1 MQSKSA
7 SVIVLSGGTSR
18 RFGSDKSQA
27 KIAGKSLIAI
37 ILGSIPSEF
46 KVVIVGEDPKIE
58 NSQYQCVLEEPIG
71 GGPLAGFKAGLDAS
85 ESELVA
91 LIATDMPFASGLVLN
106 LINSIRANDDAV
118 MYVDAKG
125 FKQPLAAVYRRASVK
140 RALADMGQ
148 LDGKSVR
155 ELISHLM
162 VHEIEMS
169 HEIAQALMDIDTAA
183 DLEQA
188 IAFAAKVKDNSSL

>member
-58 NSQYQCVLEEPIG
+58 SSQYQCVLEEPIG

-169 HEIAQALMDIDTAA
+169 HEVAQALVDIDTAA

>member
-27 KIAGKSLIAI
+27 LIAGKSLIAI
-37 ILGSIPSEF
+37 ILGSIPLDF
-46 KVVIVGEDPKIE
+46 KIVIVGEDPKIE
-58 NSQYQCVLEEPIG
+58 SSQYQCVLEEPTG

-91 LIATDMPFASGLVLN
+91 LIATDMPFASGWVLN
-106 LINSIRANDDAV
+106 LINSIRVHDDAV

-125 FKQPLAAVYRRASVK
+125 FNQPLAAVYRSKSVK
-140 RALADMGQ
+140 RALTDMGE
-148 LDGKSVR
+148 LHGKSMR
-155 ELISHLM
+155 ELVSHLNIQ
-162 VHEIEMS
+162 EIEMS
-169 HEIAQALMDIDTAA
+169 DEVALALVDIDTVA
-183 DLEQA
+183 DLERA
-188 IAFAAKVKDNSSL
+188 IAFAAKVKDNSSS

>member
-58 NSQYQCVLEEPIG
+58 SSQYQCVLEEPIG

-106 LINSIRANDDAV
+106 LINSIRVHDDAV

-125 FKQPLAAVYRRASVK
+125 FKQPLAALYRSASVK

-148 LDGKSVR
+148 LDGKSMR

-169 HEIAQALMDIDTAA
+169 HEVAQALVDIDTAA

>member
-1 MQSKSA
+1 MQSKNA

-18 RFGSDKSQA
+18 RFGRDKSQA
-27 KIAGKSLIAI
+27 KIAGKSLIAL
-37 ILGSIPSEF
+37 ILGSIPLDF
-46 KVVIVGEDPKIE
+46 KIVIVGEDPKIE
-58 NSQYQCVLEEPIG
+58 SSQYQCVYEDPIG

-85 ESELVA
+85 ASELVA
-91 LIATDMPFASGLVLN
+91 LIATDMPFAIGLVLN
-106 LINSIRANDDAV
+106 LINSMKANDDAV

>member
-1 MQSKSA
+1 MQSKNA

-18 RFGSDKSQA
+18 RFGRDKSQA
-27 KIAGKSLIAI
+27 KIAGKSLIAL
-37 ILGSIPSEF
+37 ILESIPSEF
-46 KVVIVGEDPKIE
+46 KIVIVGQDPKIE
-58 NSQYQCVLEEPIG
+58 SSLYQCVHEEPIG
-71 GGPLAGFKAGLDAS
+71 GGPVAGFKAGLDAS

-91 LIATDMPFASGLVLN
+91 LIATDMPFASGLVLH
-106 LINSIRANDDAV
+106 LINSIRVHDDAV

-125 FKQPLAAVYRRASVK
+125 FKQPLAAVYRSKSVK

-148 LDGKSVR
+148 LDGKSMR

>member
-1 MQSKSA
+1 MQSKNA

-18 RFGSDKSQA
+18 RFGRDKSQA
-27 KIAGKSLIAI
+27 LIAGKSLIAL
-37 ILGSIPSEF
+37 ILESIPSEF
-46 KVVIVGEDPKIE
+46 KIVIVGEDPKIE
-58 NSQYQCVLEEPIG
+58 SSLYQCVHEEPIG

-91 LIATDMPFASGLVLN
+91 LIATDMPFASGLVLH
-106 LINSIRANDDAV
+106 LINSIRVHDDAV

-125 FKQPLAAVYRRASVK
+125 FKQPLAAVYRSKSVK

-148 LDGKSVR
+148 LDGKSMR
-155 ELISHLM
+155 ELVSHLM

>member
-1 MQSKSA
+1 MQSKNA

-18 RFGSDKSQA
+18 RFGRDKSQA
-27 KIAGKSLIAI
+27 KIAGKSLIAL
-37 ILGSIPSEF
+37 ILESIPSEF
-46 KVVIVGEDPKIE
+46 KIVIVGQDPKIE
-58 NSQYQCVLEEPIG
+58 SSQYQCVLEEPIG

-91 LIATDMPFASGLVLN
+91 LIATDMPFASGLVLH
-106 LINSIRANDDAV
+106 LINSIRVHDDAV

-125 FKQPLAAVYRRASVK
+125 FKQPLAAVYRSKSVK

-148 LDGKSVR
+148 LDGKSMR
-155 ELISHLM
+155 ELVSHLM

-169 HEIAQALMDIDTAA
+169 HEIAQALMEIHTAA

>member
-1 MQSKSA
+1 MQSKNA

-18 RFGSDKSQA
+18 RFGRDKSQA

-46 KVVIVGEDPKIE
+46 KVVIVGQDPKIE
-58 NSQYQCVLEEPIG
+58 SSQYQCVLEEPIG

-91 LIATDMPFASGLVLN
+91 LIATDMPFASGWVLN
-106 LINSIRANDDAV
+106 LINSIRTHDDAV

-125 FKQPLAAVYRRASVK
+125 FKQPLAAVYRSTSVK

-148 LDGKSVR
+148 LDGKSMR
-155 ELISHLM
+155 ELLSHLN
-162 VHEIEMS
+162 VQEIEMS
-169 HEIAQALMDIDTAA
+169 HEVAQALVDIDTAA

-188 IAFAAKVKDNSSL
+188 IAFAAKVKDTSAL

>member
-1 MQSKSA
+1 VQSKNA

-18 RFGSDKSQA
+18 RFGRDKSQA
-27 KIAGKSLIAI
+27 KIAGKSLIAL

-46 KVVIVGEDPKIE
+46 KIVIVGQDPKIE
-58 NSQYQCVLEEPIG
+58 SSQYQCVLEEPIG

-106 LINSIRANDDAV
+106 LINSIRVHDDAV

-125 FKQPLAAVYRRASVK
+125 FKQPLAAVYRSKSVK
-140 RALADMGQ
+140 RALADLGQ
-148 LDGKSVR
+148 LDGKSMR
-155 ELISHLM
+155 ELVSHLT

-169 HEIAQALMDIDTAA
+169 HEISQALMDIDTAA

>member
-1 MQSKSA
+1 MQSKNA

-18 RFGSDKSQA
+18 RFGRDKSQA
-27 KIAGKSLIAI
+27 KIAGKSLIAL
-37 ILGSIPSEF
+37 ILESIPSEF
-46 KVVIVGEDPKIE
+46 KIVIVGDDPKIE
-58 NSQYQCVLEEPIG
+58 SSQYLCVREEPIG

-91 LIATDMPFASGLVLN
+91 LIATDMPFASGLVLH
-106 LINSIRANDDAV
+106 LINSIRVHDDAV

-125 FKQPLAAVYRRASVK
+125 FKQPLAAVYRSKSVK

-148 LDGKSVR
+148 LDGKSMR

>member
-18 RFGSDKSQA
+18 RFGRDKSQA
-27 KIAGKSLIAI
+27 KIAGKSLIAL

-58 NSQYQCVLEEPIG
+58 SSQYQCVLEEPIG

-106 LINSIRANDDAV
+106 LINSIRVHDDAV

-125 FKQPLAAVYRRASVK
+125 FKQPLAAVYRSASVK

-169 HEIAQALMDIDTAA
+169 HEVAQALVDIDTAA

>member
-1 MQSKSA
+1 MQSKNA

-18 RFGSDKSQA
+18 RFGRDKSQA
-27 KIAGKSLIAI
+27 KIAGKSLIAF

-46 KVVIVGEDPKIE
+46 KIVIVGQDPKIE
-58 NSQYQCVLEEPIG
+58 SSQYQCVLEERIG

-125 FKQPLAAVYRRASVK
+125 FKQPLAAVYRSKSVK

>member
-1 MQSKSA
+1 VQSKNA

-18 RFGSDKSQA
+18 RFGRDKSQA
-27 KIAGKSLIAI
+27 KIAGKSLIAL
-37 ILGSIPSEF
+37 ILESIPSEF
-46 KVVIVGEDPKIE
+46 KIVIVGQDPKIE
-58 NSQYQCVLEEPIG
+58 SSLYQCVHEEPIG
-71 GGPLAGFKAGLDAS
+71 GGPVAGFKAGLDAS

-91 LIATDMPFASGLVLN
+91 LIATDMPFASGLVLH
-106 LINSIRANDDAV
+106 LINSIRVHDDAV

-125 FKQPLAAVYRRASVK
+125 FKQPLAAVYRSKSVK

-148 LDGKSVR
+148 LDGKSMR

>member
-58 NSQYQCVLEEPIG
+58 SSQYQCVLEEPIG

-91 LIATDMPFASGLVLN
+91 LIATDMPFASEWVLN
-106 LINSIRANDDAV
+106 LINSIRAHDDAV
-118 MYVDAKG
+118 MYVDVKG
-125 FKQPLAAVYRRASVK
+125 FKQPLAAVYRSTSVK
-140 RALADMGQ
+140 RALAVMGE
-148 LDGKSVR
+148 LHGKSMR
-155 ELISHLM
+155 ELVTHLN
-162 VHEIEMS
+162 VQEIEMS
-169 HEIAQALMDIDTAA
+169 HEVAQALVDIDTVA

-188 IAFAAKVKDNSSL
+188 IAFAAKVKDNSAL

>member
-1 MQSKSA
+1 MQSKNA

-18 RFGSDKSQA
+18 RFGRDKSQA
-27 KIAGKSLIAI
+27 KIAGKSLIAF

-46 KVVIVGEDPKIE
+46 KIVIVGQDPKIE
-58 NSQYQCVLEEPIG
+58 SSQYQCVLEEPIG

-106 LINSIRANDDAV
+106 LINSIRVQDDAV

-125 FKQPLAAVYRRASVK
+125 FKQPLAAVYRSKSVK
-140 RALADMGQ
+140 RALADLGQ
-148 LDGKSVR
+148 LDGKSMR
-155 ELISHLM
+155 ELVSHLT

-169 HEIAQALMDIDTAA
+169 HEIAKALMDIDTAA

>member
-58 NSQYQCVLEEPIG
+58 SSQYQCVLEEPIG

>member
-1 MQSKSA
+1 VQSKNA

-18 RFGSDKSQA
+18 RFGRDKSQA
-27 KIAGKSLIAI
+27 KIAGKSLIAL
-37 ILGSIPSEF
+37 ILESIPSEF
-46 KVVIVGEDPKIE
+46 KIVIVGQDPKIE
-58 NSQYQCVLEEPIG
+58 SSLYQCVHEEPIG

-91 LIATDMPFASGLVLN
+91 LIATDMPFASGLVLH
-106 LINSIRANDDAV
+106 LINSIRVHDDAV

-125 FKQPLAAVYRRASVK
+125 FKQPLAAVYRSKSVK

-148 LDGKSVR
+148 LDGKSMR
-155 ELISHLM
+155 ELVSHLM

>member
-1 MQSKSA
+1 VQSKNA

-18 RFGSDKSQA
+18 RFGRDKSQA
-27 KIAGKSLIAI
+27 KIAGKSLIAF

-46 KVVIVGEDPKIE
+46 KIVIVGQDPKIE
-58 NSQYQCVLEEPIG
+58 SSQYQCVLEEPIG

-125 FKQPLAAVYRRASVK
+125 FKQPLAAVYRSASVK

-169 HEIAQALMDIDTAA
+169 HEVAQALVDIDTAA

>member
-1 MQSKSA
+1 MQSKNA

-18 RFGSDKSQA
+18 RFGRDKSQA
-27 KIAGKSLIAI
+27 KIAGKSLIAL
-37 ILGSIPSEF
+37 ILESIPSEF
-46 KVVIVGEDPKIE
+46 KIVIVGQDPKIE
-58 NSQYQCVLEEPIG
+58 SSLYQCVHEEPIG

-91 LIATDMPFASGLVLN
+91 LIATDMPFASGLVLH
-106 LINSIRANDDAV
+106 LINSIRVHDDAV

-125 FKQPLAAVYRRASVK
+125 FKQPLAAVYRSKSVK

-148 LDGKSVR
+148 LDGKSMR
-155 ELISHLM
+155 ELVSHLM

>member
-18 RFGSDKSQA
+18 RFGRDKSQA
-27 KIAGKSLIAI
+27 LIAGKSLIAL

-58 NSQYQCVLEEPIG
+58 SSQYQCVLEEPIG

-125 FKQPLAAVYRRASVK
+125 FKQPLAAVYRSASVK

-155 ELISHLM
+155 ELVSHLN
-162 VHEIEMS
+162 VYEIEMS
-169 HEIAQALMDIDTAA
+169 HEIAQALMDIDTAT

-188 IAFAAKVKDNSSL
+188 IAFAAKVKDNSAL

>member
-1 MQSKSA
+1 MQSKNA

-18 RFGSDKSQA
+18 RFGRDKSQA
-27 KIAGKSLIAI
+27 KIAGKSLIAL
-37 ILGSIPSEF
+37 ILGSIPLDF
-46 KVVIVGEDPKIE
+46 KIVIVGENPKIE
-58 NSQYQCVLEEPIG
+58 SSQYQCVYEDPIG

-85 ESELVA
+85 ASELVA
-91 LIATDMPFASGLVLN
+91 LIATDMPFAIGLVLN
-106 LINSIRANDDAV
+106 LINSMKANDDAV

-125 FKQPLAAVYRRASVK
+125 FNQPLAAVYRSKSVK
-140 RALADMGQ
+140 RALTDMGEVH
-148 LDGKSVR
+148 GKSMR
-155 ELISHLM
+155 ELVSHLK

-169 HEIAQALMDIDTAA
+169 DEVALALVDIDTVA

>member
-1 MQSKSA
+1 MQSKNA

-18 RFGSDKSQA
+18 RFGQDKSQA
-27 KIAGKSLIAI
+27 KIAGKSLIAL
-37 ILGSIPSEF
+37 ILESIPSEF
-46 KVVIVGEDPKIE
+46 KIVIVGQDPKIE
-58 NSQYQCVLEEPIG
+58 SSQYLCVLEEPIG

-125 FKQPLAAVYRRASVK
+125 FKQPLAAVYRSKSVK
-140 RALADMGQ
+140 RALANMGQ
-148 LDGKSVR
+148 LDGKSMW
-155 ELISHLM
+155 ELISHLN
-162 VHEIEMS
+162 VQEIEMS
-169 HEIAQALMDIDTAA
+169 HEVAQALVDIDTVP

-188 IAFAAKVKDNSSL
+188 IAFAAKVKDNSAL

>member
-1 MQSKSA
+1 MQSKNA

-18 RFGSDKSQA
+18 RFGRDKSQA
-27 KIAGKSLIAI
+27 KIAGKSLIAL

-46 KVVIVGEDPKIE
+46 KIVIVGQDPKIE
-58 NSQYQCVLEEPIG
+58 SSQYQCVLEEPIG

-106 LINSIRANDDAV
+106 LINSIRVHDDAV

-125 FKQPLAAVYRRASVK
+125 FKQPLAAVYRSKSVK
-140 RALADMGQ
+140 RALADLGQ
-148 LDGKSVR
+148 LDGKSMR
-155 ELISHLM
+155 ELVSHLT

-169 HEIAQALMDIDTAA
+169 HEISQALMDIDTAA

>member
-18 RFGSDKSQA
+18 RFGRDKSQA

-58 NSQYQCVLEEPIG
+58 SSQYQCVLEEPIG

>member
-1 MQSKSA
+1 MQSKNA

-18 RFGSDKSQA
+18 RFGRDKSQA
-27 KIAGKSLIAI
+27 KIAGKSLIAL
-37 ILGSIPSEF
+37 ILESIPSEF
-46 KVVIVGEDPKIE
+46 KIVIVGQDPKIE
-58 NSQYQCVLEEPIG
+58 SSLYQCVHEEPIG
-71 GGPLAGFKAGLDAS
+71 GGPVAGFKAGLDAS

-91 LIATDMPFASGLVLN
+91 LIATDMPFASGLVLH
-106 LINSIRANDDAV
+106 LINSIRVHDDAV

-125 FKQPLAAVYRRASVK
+125 FKQPLAAVYRSKSVK

-148 LDGKSVR
+148 LDGKSMR
-155 ELISHLM
+155 ELVSHLM

>member
-1 MQSKSA
+1 
-7 SVIVLSGGTSR
+7 
-18 RFGSDKSQA
+18 
-27 KIAGKSLIAI
+27 
-37 ILGSIPSEF
+37 
-46 KVVIVGEDPKIE
+46 
-58 NSQYQCVLEEPIG
+58 
-71 GGPLAGFKAGLDAS
+71 
-85 ESELVA
+85 
-91 LIATDMPFASGLVLN
+91 
-106 LINSIRANDDAV
+106 

-125 FKQPLAAVYRRASVK
+125 FKQPLAAVYRSKSVK

-148 LDGKSVR
+148 LDGKSMR

>member
-1 MQSKSA
+1 VQSKNA

-18 RFGSDKSQA
+18 RFGRDKSQA
-27 KIAGKSLIAI
+27 LIAGKSLIAL
-37 ILGSIPSEF
+37 ILESIPSEF
-46 KVVIVGEDPKIE
+46 KIVIVGEDPKIE
-58 NSQYQCVLEEPIG
+58 SSLYQCVHEEPIG

-91 LIATDMPFASGLVLN
+91 LIATDMPFASGLVLH
-106 LINSIRANDDAV
+106 LINSIRVHDDAV

-125 FKQPLAAVYRRASVK
+125 FKQPLAAVYRSKSVK

-148 LDGKSVR
+148 LDGKSMR
-155 ELISHLM
+155 ELVSHLM

>member
-1 MQSKSA
+1 MQSKNA

-18 RFGSDKSQA
+18 RFGQDKSQA
-27 KIAGKSLIAI
+27 KIAGKSLIAL
-37 ILGSIPSEF
+37 ILESIPSEF
-46 KVVIVGEDPKIE
+46 KIVIVGQDPKIE
-58 NSQYQCVLEEPIG
+58 SSQYLCVLEEPIG

-125 FKQPLAAVYRRASVK
+125 FKQPLAAVYRSKSVK
-140 RALADMGQ
+140 RALANMGQ
-148 LDGKSVR
+148 LDGKSMR

-169 HEIAQALMDIDTAA
+169 HEIAQALMDIDTSA

-188 IAFAAKVKDNSSL
+188 IAFAAKVKDNSAL

>member
-1 MQSKSA
+1 MQSKNA

-18 RFGSDKSQA
+18 RFGRDKSQA
-27 KIAGKSLIAI
+27 KIAGKSLIAL
-37 ILGSIPSEF
+37 ILESIPSEF
-46 KVVIVGEDPKIE
+46 KIVIVGQDPKIE
-58 NSQYQCVLEEPIG
+58 SSQYQCVLEEPIG

-91 LIATDMPFASGLVLN
+91 LIATDMPFASGLVLH
-106 LINSIRANDDAV
+106 LINSIRVHDDAV

-125 FKQPLAAVYRRASVK
+125 FKQPLAAVYRSKSVK

-148 LDGKSVR
+148 LDGKSMR

>member
-1 MQSKSA
+1 VQSKNA

-18 RFGSDKSQA
+18 RFGRDKSQA
-27 KIAGKSLIAI
+27 KIAGKSLIAF

-46 KVVIVGEDPKIE
+46 KIVIVGQDPKIE
-58 NSQYQCVLEEPIG
+58 SSQYQCVLEEPIG

-106 LINSIRANDDAV
+106 LINSIRVHDDAV

-125 FKQPLAAVYRRASVK
+125 FKQPLAAVYRSKSVK

-148 LDGKSVR
+148 LDGKSMR
-155 ELISHLM
+155 ELVSHLM

-188 IAFAAKVKDNSSL
+188 IAFAAKVKNNSSL

>member
-18 RFGSDKSQA
+18 RFGRDKSQA

-58 NSQYQCVLEEPIG
+58 SSQYQCVLEEPIG

-188 IAFAAKVKDNSSL
+188 IAFAAKVKDNSAL

>member
-1 MQSKSA
+1 VQSKNA

-18 RFGSDKSQA
+18 RFGRDKSQA
-27 KIAGKSLIAI
+27 KIAGKSLIAL

-46 KVVIVGEDPKIE
+46 KIVIVGQDPKIE
-58 NSQYQCVLEEPIG
+58 SSQYQCVLEEPIG

-91 LIATDMPFASGLVLN
+91 LIATDMPFASGLVLH
-106 LINSIRANDDAV
+106 LINSIRVHDDAV

-125 FKQPLAAVYRRASVK
+125 FKQPLAAVYRSKSVK

-148 LDGKSVR
+148 LDGKSMR

>member
-1 MQSKSA
+1 VQSKNA

-18 RFGSDKSQA
+18 RFGRDKSQA
-27 KIAGKSLIAI
+27 KIAGKSLIAL
-37 ILGSIPSEF
+37 ILESIPSEF
-46 KVVIVGEDPKIE
+46 KIVIVGQDPKIE
-58 NSQYQCVLEEPIG
+58 SSLYQCVHEEPIG
-71 GGPLAGFKAGLDAS
+71 GGPVAGFKAGLDAS

-91 LIATDMPFASGLVLN
+91 LIATDMPFASGLVLH
-106 LINSIRANDDAV
+106 LINSIRVHDDAV

-125 FKQPLAAVYRRASVK
+125 FKQPLAAVYRSKSVK

-148 LDGKSVR
+148 LDGKSMR
-155 ELISHLM
+155 ELVSHLM

>member
-1 MQSKSA
+1 MQSKNA

-18 RFGSDKSQA
+18 RFGRDKSQA
-27 KIAGKSLIAI
+27 KIAGKSLIAL

-58 NSQYQCVLEEPIG
+58 SSQYQCVQEDPIG

-91 LIATDMPFASGLVLN
+91 LIATDMPFASTRVLN
-106 LINSIRANDDAV
+106 LLNFMREHDDAV

-125 FKQPLAAVYRRASVK
+125 FKQPLAAVYRSTSVK
-140 RALADMGQ
+140 RALAVMGE
-148 LDGKSVR
+148 LHGKSMR
-155 ELISHLM
+155 ELVSHLN

-169 HEIAQALMDIDTAA
+169 HEVAQALVDIDTVA
-183 DLEQA
+183 DLERA

>member
-1 MQSKSA
+1 MSI
-7 SVIVLSGGTSR
+7 IVLSGGTSA

-27 KIAGKSLIAI
+27 LIAGQSLIAL

-46 KVVIVGEDPKIE
+46 KIVIVGEDPKIE
-58 NSQYQCVLEEPIG
+58 SSQYQCVHEDPIG
-71 GGPLAGFKAGLDAS
+71 GGPLAGFKAGLAAC

-91 LIATDMPFASGLVLN
+91 LIATDMPFACARVLN
-106 LINSIRANDDAV
+106 LLNFVREHDDAV
-118 MYVDAKG
+118 MYVDAEG
-125 FKQPLAAVYRRASVK
+125 FKQPLAALYRSQSVK
-140 RALADMGQ
+140 RALADMGEVH
-148 LDGKSVR
+148 GKSMQ
-155 ELISHLM
+155 ELVSHLM

-188 IAFAAKVKDNSSL
+188 IAFAAQVKDNSQL